1 MSSPRRSAAL
11 EWGFRLLL
19 LAGIALWVA
28 FPPHGAKP
36 AAGIAQAASS
46 PVGMR

>member
-1 MSSPRRSAAL
+1 MSSPRRNAAL

-19 LAGIALWVA
+19 LAGIALWVV

-36 AAGIAQAASS
+36 AVSAVQAASS
-46 PVGMR
+46 PAGMR